1 MGDDPNVSFNL
12 IEETHEDEDSSN
24 NSDLNSEHESEEGCE
39 CNGSLLLDG
48 HRNAYVGECL
58 VKGGGRYFCYVDPA
72 SSCSDKG
79 ESNPNHG
86 AFYSFIACND
96 MAHSYQFLP
105 RNRQTRYRSAL
116 RKVKLDRRHK
126 QRQRQG

>member
-1 MGDDPNVSFNL
+1 M
-12 IEETHEDEDSSN
+12 
-24 NSDLNSEHESEEGCE
+24 
-39 CNGSLLLDG
+39 
-48 HRNAYVGECL
+48 
-58 VKGGGRYFCYVDPA
+58 VKGGGEYFCYVDPA

-79 ESNPNHG
+79 ESNRNRG
-86 AFYSFIACND
+86 AFYSFIACNN
-96 MAHSYQFLP
+96 MARNDQFLP